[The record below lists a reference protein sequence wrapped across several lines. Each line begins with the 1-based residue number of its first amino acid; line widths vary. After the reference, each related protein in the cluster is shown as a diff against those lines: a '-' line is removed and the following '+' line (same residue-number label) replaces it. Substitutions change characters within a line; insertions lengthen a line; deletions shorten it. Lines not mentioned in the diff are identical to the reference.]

1 MAGTSIEDSLDDKVH
16 ENQHPPKKVYHP
28 MGADRS
34 TISKPKRKPKIL
46 KGIVLLIV
54 AGLLIMA
61 IFIPLEGY
69 LPHLWGGPFYP
80 ESARF
85 TVQRTISLSTAGRL
99 DYNVTIP
106 YPEDIIQNDIQ
117 FIHDISW
124 NVEPKTFENSTT
136 GVIWKAWESSI
147 EADSEEIIVTYDV
160 ETSTVI
166 WDYNRGNSGTL
177 DQVDPDIRERYSG
190 DRWEV
195 TDLSSNERL
204 DRNGDGRYDVMIEP
218 SHPEIKSLA
227 EDITREEDTIYGKA
241 QEIYDWMQRNIDYK
255 RGATGELPKHAV
267 WTLDSQ
273 SGDCDEWAFLFI
285 SMARAVGIPAWIELG
300 VIYDQGRDV
309 WGGHGWVRMN
319 HVSEEGESDWVNID
333 LTFRQFFARDPLR
346 ITTWVDDGLEGSI
359 EDYYNYVSYQFTDHD
374 PSINEEYSNIRMDTE
389 GSVYIGDRDIPWSG
403 VLLAPA
409 LFIAIFFHKKK
420 IVDTKL

>member
-1 MAGTSIEDSLDDKVH
+1 MAGTSIEDSLDDGD
-16 ENQHPPKKVYHP
+16 QHSPKKVYHP
-28 MGADRS
+28 IDSDQRS
-34 TISKPKRKPKIL
+34 KISKPKKKPKIF
-46 KGIVLLIV
+46 KGIVLLII
-54 AGLLIMA
+54 AGLLIMV
-61 IFIPLEGY
+61 IFIPLDGY

-106 YPEDIIQNDIQ
+106 YPEDIERNDIQ
-117 FIHDISW
+117 IFHDISW
-124 NVEPKTFENSTT
+124 NVEPGTYENTTT
-136 GVIWKAWESSI
+136 GVVWKIWEDTI
-147 EADSEEIIVTYDV
+147 ENDSEEIVVTYDV
-160 ETSTVI
+160 ETNTVV
-166 WDYNRGNSGTL
+166 WDYDRDSSGTL

-204 DRNGDGRYDVMIEP
+204 DRNGDGRYDMMIEP

-241 QEIYDWMQRNIDYK
+241 QEIYDWMQRNLDYK
-255 RGATGELPKHAV
+255 RGTSGELPKHAV
-267 WTLDSQ
+267 WTLNTR

-300 VIYDQGRDV
+300 ITYDQGLDD

-319 HVSEEGESDWVNID
+319 HVSDDGESDWVNID
-333 LTFRQFFARDPLR
+333 LTFRQFFARDAMR
-346 ITTWVDDGLEGSI
+346 ITTWVDDGLEDSI
-359 EDYYNYVSYQFTDHD
+359 EDYYNYVSYQFTEPK
-374 PSINEEYSNIRMDTE
+374 PSITEEYRNIHMDTE
-389 GSVYIGDRDIPWSG
+389 GRVYIGDRDIPWFS

-409 LFIAIFFHKKK
+409 ILIAMFIHKRK
-420 IVDTKL
+420 IR